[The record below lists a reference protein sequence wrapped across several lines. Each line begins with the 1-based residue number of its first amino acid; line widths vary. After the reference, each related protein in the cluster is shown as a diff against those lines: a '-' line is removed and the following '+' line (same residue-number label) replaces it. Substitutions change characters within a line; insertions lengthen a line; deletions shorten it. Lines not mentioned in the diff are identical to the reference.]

1 MGRGG
6 EGGVAHGAALVRFGE
21 AVTLASEDA
30 GQARADLLARVGK
43 EAFVEAACIVAIFNG
58 LVRTADASGIPL
70 DEGTR
75 AATAGY
81 RGELGLEEYGSA
93 SNTDLK
99 APVNESNLPLG
110 MPKLMP

>member
-1 MGRGG
+1 M
-6 EGGVAHGAALVRFGE
+6 RFGE
-21 AVTLASEDA
+21 AVTLASDDLE
-30 GQARADLLARVGK
+30 QARADLLERVGK
-43 EAFVEAACIVAIFNG
+43 EAFVEAACIAAIFNG

-81 RGELGLEEYGSA
+81 RGELGLEEFGSA
-93 SNTDLK
+93 SNTDLE
-99 APVNESNLPLG
+99 APVNESDLPLG